1 MPPFAGGNLTNA
13 QNNFNHWHQKVR
25 NIIERCIGTLKMRF
39 RCLLKERELRYHPT
53 RASNITNACAT
64 IHNFLIV
71 NNYNIEEGVDRRN
84 DFNGEEIDEEIDD
97 NGDDIN
103 TNVVG
108 MEVRN
113 EICDYFQ
120 LLNV

>member
-1 MPPFAGGNLTNA
+1 MPPFPGGNLTNE
-13 QNNFNHWHQKVR
+13 QSNFNHRHQKIR

-53 RASNITNACAT
+53 RASIITNACAT

-71 NNYNIEEGVDRRN
+71 NNYNIEAGVDWRN
-84 DFNGEEIDEEIDD
+84 VLNGEEMDEENYDD
-97 NGDDIN
+97 GDDIN
-103 TNVVG
+103 ANVVG